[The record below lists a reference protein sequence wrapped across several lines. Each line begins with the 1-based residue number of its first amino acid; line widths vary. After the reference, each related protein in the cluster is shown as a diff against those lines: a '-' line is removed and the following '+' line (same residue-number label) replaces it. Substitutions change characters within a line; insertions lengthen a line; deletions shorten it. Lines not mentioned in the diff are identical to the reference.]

1 MRKLATSLFPY
12 LPLNRDVSVIILLHK
27 LYLILSRT
35 LLFLICFVLFG
46 MIGLSIYISWAL
58 ARPEVAPLQSNPLKS
73 VNLSYENVEF
83 MSSDSSHS
91 LQGWYIPAAP
101 PSTKTI
107 IFSHGYGGNREEIW
121 VPIYELARKAHE
133 LGYHVLMFDY
143 GYVYVEERLM
153 TGGVNE
159 SSELLGAV
167 NFARDRGADH
177 VVIWGFSMGAGT
189 ALMAAMQT
197 DLIDGLILDST
208 FIPSPD
214 TLHYNLQQ
222 MLALYFP
229 PEPLNTLLRW
239 VYPLMNGAGF
249 HDIPYRQLLQ
259 TTFQL
264 PIFFIHGSADERS
277 PYEMIRSI
285 GINQISTAHSQ
296 YWLVPGATHELV
308 YRAKKD
314 EYLERTTQFL
324 QQIGL

>member
-12 LPLNRDVSVIILLHK
+12 FPLNRDVSVIIFLYRFYLL
-27 LYLILSRT
+27 LTRA
-35 LLFLICFVLFG
+35 LLFFVCCVLLA
-46 MIGLSIYISWAL
+46 MIGLSIYISWVL

-73 VNLSYENVEF
+73 VNLSYEDIEF
-83 MSSDSSHS
+83 MSSDGSHL
-91 LQGWYIPAAP
+91 LQGWYIPAAQ
-101 PSTKTI
+101 PSAKTI

-121 VPIYELARKAHE
+121 VPLYELARQAHE
-133 LGYHVLMFDY
+133 LGYHSLMFDY
-143 GYVYVEERLM
+143 GYVYNEERLM

-167 NFARDRGADH
+167 NYARDRGADH

-189 ALMAAMQT
+189 ALMTAMQT

-208 FIPSPD
+208 CIPSPD

-222 MLALYFP
+222 MLALNFP
-229 PEPLNTLLRW
+229 REPLNTLLRW
-239 VYPLMNGAGF
+239 VYPLINGTGF
-249 HDIPYRQLLQ
+249 HDIPYRQLQQ
-259 TTFQL
+259 TMFQL

-277 PYEMIRSI
+277 PYEIIRSI

-308 YRAKKD
+308 YRAKKE
-314 EYLERTTQFL
+314 EYLERASHFL